1 MNWGKGITL
10 VMIAFMSFILYMAF
24 TLMSKS
30 TELESDDYYK
40 KEIEYDQEQNALQN
54 ASDSSFIVKIK
65 DQAENLVFQFPKNT
79 KPDSI
84 SIYFFRPNDQKLDK
98 HFYERNTNIVI
109 IPKKELSFGNYYIH
123 IDYIISS
130 KKYLQKENW
139 TVK

>member
-65 DQAENLVFQFPKNT
+65 DQSENLVFQFPKNT

-109 IPKKELSFGNYYIH
+109 VQKKDISKGKYNIH
-123 IDYIISS
+123 INYTI
-130 KKYLQKENW
+130 KAKNFLQKMDF
-139 TVK
+139 TF